1 MLPDEI
7 LPDGAFRNRP
17 ANARGIRIATV
28 RFGAVFWILLFAL
41 GSAYMYAIEE
51 FTIYAVVFR
60 LADLVTI
67 LLMAMALA
75 QLLYLLHDRSTR
87 HRTSEDSLPI
97 LFIAALVMSFL
108 AAVFWAWLHNF
119 YPALVGLQHPQPL
132 PMDNFAIHLAIG
144 WGFLFGWACL
154 FQLLMFGFELNDRK
168 VRLAAIREEA
178 LGAQM
183 RALRYQIN
191 PHFLF
196 NTLNSIGGLIEE
208 GSAPQAQRMVL
219 SLSTFLRTTLALDP
233 FQDVP
238 LADEI
243 ALQEDYLGIER
254 ERFSDRMSFD
264 IAVAPDA
271 DHALVPSLIL
281 QPLVE
286 NAIKHGVGKTRGAIG
301 IRLTAH
307 RQHDRL
313 HIAIENDL
321 PRDAPFALIPPGGGI
336 GLSNVENRLRARFQ
350 SNFTFDHGCVAG
362 NRYRVAIAVPWRAD

>member
-1 MLPDEI
+1 MDPDEI
-7 LPDGAFRNRP
+7 IADGPFRNRP

-28 RFGAVFWILLFAL
+28 RFGAVFWILLFVL

-51 FTIYAVVFR
+51 FTVYAVVFR
-60 LADLVTI
+60 MADLVTI
-67 LLMAMALA
+67 LLLAMALA
-75 QLLYLLHDRSTR
+75 HLLYLLHDRSTR
-87 HRTSEDSLPI
+87 RRTSEDSLPI
-97 LFIAALVMSFL
+97 LFIAALALSFA

-119 YPALVGLQHPQPL
+119 YPALVGLNHPQPL

-168 VRLAAIREEA
+168 LRLAAIREEA
-178 LGAQM
+178 LDAQM

-208 GSAPQAQRMVL
+208 GATPQAQRMVL

-243 ALQEDYLGIER
+243 ALQNDYLGIER
-254 ERFSDRMSFD
+254 ERFSDRMSCA
-264 IAVAPDA
+264 ITLEPDA
-271 DHALVPSLIL
+271 ACAMVPSLIL

-286 NAIKHGVGKTRGAIG
+286 NAIKHGVGKSRNRIAVSL
-301 IRLTAH
+301 RA
-307 RQHDRL
+307 RRVQDRL
-313 HIAIENDL
+313 LIEIENDL
-321 PRDAPFALIPPGGGI
+321 PRDPPLVLTPPGGGI
-336 GLSNVENRLRARFQ
+336 GLANVEKRLRARFQ
-350 SNFTFDHGCVAG
+350 SNFAFDHGCVAG
-362 NRYRVAIAVPWRAD
+362 DRYRVAISVPWRAA